1 MRSFILSQCR
11 DLAVDGCDMR
21 RFRSFNHS
29 TCKTVLNLVERQR
42 GEWRRIRVE
51 QDSKAK
57 ALTAAQKLK
66 NYIKAMQQT
75 QIKITIT
82 SLPYFT
88 YSSPIDR

>member
-1 MRSFILSQCR
+1 MQDSSESSRE
-11 DLAVDGCDMR
+11 
-21 RFRSFNHS
+21 
-29 TCKTVLNLVERQR
+29 TER

-51 QDSKAK
+51 HDSKAK

-66 NYIKAMQQT
+66 NYTKTMQQT

>member
-1 MRSFILSQCR
+1 MQDSSESSRE
-11 DLAVDGCDMR
+11 
-21 RFRSFNHS
+21 
-29 TCKTVLNLVERQR
+29 TER

-66 NYIKAMQQT
+66 NYTKTMQQT
-75 QIKITIT
+75 IIKIAMT

-88 YSSPIDR
+88 YSWPIDR

>member
-1 MRSFILSQCR
+1 M
-11 DLAVDGCDMR
+11 
-21 RFRSFNHS
+21 
-29 TCKTVLNLVERQR
+29 CKTVLNLVELRETER
-42 GEWRRIRVE
+42 GEWRRIPVE

-66 NYIKAMQQT
+66 NYTKTIQRT